1 MRAAMRF
8 RIEFRGKFRPVR
20 TMYTL
25 FWLVITGGVLAYTLT
40 GLLG

>member
-1 MRAAMRF
+1 LASGGCGDF
-8 RIEFRGKFRPVR
+8 RDVR

-25 FWLVITGGVLAYTLT
+25 FWIVILGGVVAYTLT

>member
-1 MRAAMRF
+1 LASRVRGDF
-8 RIEFRGKFRPVR
+8 RDVR

-25 FWLVITGGVLAYTLT
+25 FWLVIAAGVVAYTLT

>member
-1 MRAAMRF
+1 LTSRRRGDF
-8 RIEFRGKFRPVR
+8 RDVR

-25 FWLVITGGVLAYTLT
+25 FVLVIVGGVVAYTLT

>member
-1 MRAAMRF
+1 LASRGRGDF
-8 RIEFRGKFRPVR
+8 RDVR

-25 FWLVITGGVLAYTLT
+25 FWVVIAGGVVAFTLT

>member
-1 MRAAMRF
+1 LASRRRGDF
-8 RIEFRGKFRPVR
+8 RDVR

-25 FWLVITGGVLAYTLT
+25 FWVVILGGVVAFTLT